1 LFHRKSRRT
10 KPAIEAFSAAL
21 QCHPDVGF
29 VSVAVQ
35 RPRIALA
42 NFNLGLLHAGAAAK
56 SKGGDVREAE
66 NDFWFETEFSPQ
78 LGAVYYQL
86 ALLHAAAAETLAK
99 ERTADDEKFGSTTA
113 GTVDPVAERL
123 IKARRLMARAVMC
136 NPAVPAFW
144 TALADVAKK

>member
-1 LFHRKSRRT
+1 
-10 KPAIEAFSAAL
+10 
-21 QCHPDVGF
+21 
-29 VSVAVQ
+29 
-35 RPRIALA
+35 
-42 NFNLGLLHAGAAAK
+42 
-56 SKGGDVREAE
+56 
-66 NDFWFETEFSPQ
+66 
-78 LGAVYYQL
+78 VYYQL